1 MVLIAA
7 LPRLDLA
14 CTRAERA
21 SLRVRCNS
29 ATPGS
34 QSTLCLDIV
43 RFGPT
48 RGQALVR
55 PNAPG
60 LTDISATHDPS
71 TNSSQRDPSR
81 TARGRPRHVLSSNAP
96 APGSLGATVAAA
108 APSQQDPRVAA
119 IQTVIQTAN
128 KEQAQA
134 LESGDPSVMSNTA
147 TTAYYR
153 QLMQTKNGLAAQ
165 GATRIELIQLTW
177 GPISIDANTATA
189 TTSQTWITTLSD
201 GTTLES
207 TDTNVYSLINQA
219 GTWLIAADM
228 HPVATTPGVG
238 GTPPMTQPT
247 PQAPLPMVPAGQNTS
262 QNWSGYAA
270 TAGPYTSVTGTWT
283 VPQPNVAGGSGIGAT

>member
-1 MVLIAA
+1 M
-7 LPRLDLA
+7 
-14 CTRAERA
+14 
-21 SLRVRCNS
+21 
-29 ATPGS
+29 TP
-34 QSTLCLDIV
+34 Q
-43 RFGPT
+43 
-48 RGQALVR
+48 Q
-55 PNAPG
+55 
-60 LTDISATHDPS
+60 
-71 TNSSQRDPSR
+71 
-81 TARGRPRHVLSSNAP
+81 TARSVIPVVLLVVGLGMYVSSNAP

-108 APSQQDPRVAA
+108 APSQQDPQVAA

-189 TTSQTWITTLSD
+189 TTSETWITTFSD

>member
-1 MVLIAA
+1 M
-7 LPRLDLA
+7 
-14 CTRAERA
+14 
-21 SLRVRCNS
+21 
-29 ATPGS
+29 TP
-34 QSTLCLDIV
+34 Q
-43 RFGPT
+43 
-48 RGQALVR
+48 Q
-55 PNAPG
+55 
-60 LTDISATHDPS
+60 
-71 TNSSQRDPSR
+71 
-81 TARGRPRHVLSSNAP
+81 TARCVIPVVLLVVGLGMYVSSNAP

-189 TTSQTWITTLSD
+189 TTSETWITTFSD

-238 GTPPMTQPT
+238 GTAPMTQPT
-247 PQAPLPMVPAGQNTS
+247 PQAPLPMVPAGLNTS

>member
-1 MVLIAA
+1 
-7 LPRLDLA
+7 
-14 CTRAERA
+14 
-21 SLRVRCNS
+21 
-29 ATPGS
+29 
-34 QSTLCLDIV
+34 
-43 RFGPT
+43 
-48 RGQALVR
+48 
-55 PNAPG
+55 
-60 LTDISATHDPS
+60 
-71 TNSSQRDPSR
+71 
-81 TARGRPRHVLSSNAP
+81 
-96 APGSLGATVAAA
+96 
-108 APSQQDPRVAA
+108 
-119 IQTVIQTAN
+119 
-128 KEQAQA
+128 
-134 LESGDPSVMSNTA
+134 MSNTA

-189 TTSQTWITTLSD
+189 TTSETRITTFSD

-207 TDTNVYSLINQA
+207 TDTNIYSLINQA

-270 TAGPYTSVTGTWT
+270 TARPYTSVTGTWT